1 MEEKKNQFITET
13 NKFIIKKNNKSVNFL
28 PNNNS
33 NKLFFNIKN
42 FVDNNSKKNIISKSN
57 DINNKKNYVSID
69 SSPNR
74 NQNYI
79 FNRFRKQSFQS
90 SNSLFNT
97 FKSNTRKN
105 SINIETN
112 NYQFSQNINTISSP
126 FKSKKISLKRLNTA
140 FSRDSIEQHLINDFN
155 SKEKRISNSNLCNK
169 IYLRNC
175 NKLNFCKKRLS
186 ILKNEGNTNT
196 ITTSLISDR
205 NRKDGVKFNQSRRN
219 SLSNSIKKNFK
230 LFKRSMTISRPKIE
244 RKPNFI
250 QKKKKIIKQNMEP
263 IIVNPLLI
271 AEEDKI
277 FDEMKKYLCFKYEQ
291 RRLHTK
297 SNESKKNFDKNKANS
312 SKLKKVKNKME
323 TADKMKL
330 DYLYLSTSKIN
341 KKIRYVKRKKDKQNL
356 AEYQD
361 NLLDVVK
368 PTVSDYTYVHLKERL
383 INIRIKNNKKYQY
396 NYKKIKEIEMEE
408 EDIINDFNHTCKKFL
423 QTLKSVRAKKEM
435 VHSVNLKVKLPLLNF
450 ISCLKKKK
458 KQIKRK

>member
-1 MEEKKNQFITET
+1 M
-13 NKFIIKKNNKSVNFL
+13 
-28 PNNNS
+28 
-33 NKLFFNIKN
+33 
-42 FVDNNSKKNIISKSN
+42 
-57 DINNKKNYVSID
+57 
-69 SSPNR
+69 
-74 NQNYI
+74 
-79 FNRFRKQSFQS
+79 
-90 SNSLFNT
+90 
-97 FKSNTRKN
+97 
-105 SINIETN
+105 
-112 NYQFSQNINTISSP
+112 
-126 FKSKKISLKRLNTA
+126 
-140 FSRDSIEQHLINDFN
+140 
-155 SKEKRISNSNLCNK
+155 
-169 IYLRNC
+169 
-175 NKLNFCKKRLS
+175 
-186 ILKNEGNTNT
+186 KNEGNTNT

-297 SNESKKNFDKNKANS
+297 SNESKKHFDKNKANS